1 MWISKKKYQEMFD
14 KIDQQS
20 KVIEIYR
27 SDIKRLEDANYIMT
41 KHLMSSPYGYTSLD
55 FPNSSKEHISSI
67 DKFI

>member
-1 MWISKKKYQEMFD
+1 MWISKKKYQEMVE
-14 KIDQQS
+14 KIDQQA

-27 SDIKRLEDANYIMT
+27 SENKRLEDAYRIIT
-41 KHLMSSPYGYTSLD
+41 KPFNGFTVYSQSLD